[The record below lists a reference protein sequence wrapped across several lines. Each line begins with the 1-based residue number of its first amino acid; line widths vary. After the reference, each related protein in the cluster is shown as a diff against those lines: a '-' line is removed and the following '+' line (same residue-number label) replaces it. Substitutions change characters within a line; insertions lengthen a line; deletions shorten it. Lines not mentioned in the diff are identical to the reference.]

1 MGQALA
7 KLSAI
12 EFLEWEK
19 AHADRHE
26 FILGEVFAMAGG
38 TLEHNAAALRF
49 ASTMMAHLQGTPCRV
64 FMSDVRLRVE
74 AADAYFY
81 PDVLITCSPRNTQDS
96 KATTIFNATLI
107 AELLSP
113 ATAAFDRG
121 PKFSHYRKLSELKE
135 YVLIDPDTHTVEV
148 FRKNAADVWEFHP
161 ANPGFALASV
171 SWSGDGGALF
181 A

>member
-7 KLSAI
+7 KLSAT

-19 AHADRHE
+19 LRTDRHE

-49 ASTMMAHLQGTPCRV
+49 ASTMMAHLTGTPCRV

-74 AADAYFY
+74 ATDAYFY
-81 PDVLITCSPRNTQDS
+81 PDVVITCSSADTKDS
-96 KATTIFNATLI
+96 KATTIFNATVI
-107 AELLSP
+107 VEVLSP

-121 PKFSHYRKLSELKE
+121 AKFSHYRKLTELKE
-135 YVLIDPDTHTVEV
+135 YVLIDPDTRTVEV
-148 FRKNAADVWEFHP
+148 FRKNASSVWELHP
-161 ANPGFALASV
+161 AEPNFALESV
-171 SWSGDGGALF
+171 NWAGDSTQLF
-181 A
+181 D

>member
-1 MGQALA
+1 MGQAPA
-7 KLSAI
+7 KLSAS

-19 AHADRHE
+19 AQSERHE
-26 FILGEVFAMAGG
+26 FILGEVFAIAGG

-49 ASTMMAHLQGTPCRV
+49 ASTMMAHLAGTPCRV

-81 PDVLITCSPRNTQDS
+81 PDVVITCSPRDTNDA
-96 KATTIFNATLI
+96 KATTIFNATVI
-107 AELLSP
+107 AEVLSP

-121 PKFSHYRKLSELKE
+121 QKFSHYRKLAELKE
-135 YVLIDPDTHTVEV
+135 YVLIDPDAKTVDV
-148 FRKNAADVWEFHP
+148 FRKNALDVWEYHSASP
-161 ANPGFALASV
+161 DFALESIK
-171 SWSGDGGALF
+171 WSGDSGQLF

>member
-7 KLSAI
+7 KLSAA

-19 AHADRHE
+19 AHAERHE

-49 ASTMMAHLQGTPCRV
+49 ASTMMAHLAGTPCRV
-64 FMSDVRLRVE
+64 FMSDVRLRVD

-81 PDVLITCSPRNTQDS
+81 PDVVITCSPRETNDA

-107 AELLSP
+107 AEVLSP
-113 ATAAFDRG
+113 GTAAFDRG
-121 PKFSHYRKLSELKE
+121 PKFSHYRKLTELKE
-135 YVLIDPDTHTVEV
+135 YVLIDPEARTVEV
-148 FRKNAADVWEFHP
+148 FRKNASAVWELHP
-161 ANPGFALASV
+161 ADPGFVLESIK
-171 SWSGDGGALF
+171 WTGDSADLF